1 MGDQKA
7 FKTLDDLVDC
17 KGKKILLRGD
27 LNVPTHDGKISDT
40 TRLERLAPTIQELVK
55 KGAKVIVCSHFAR
68 PKGKVVP
75 EMSLRPVGEALASVL
90 KLPVAFA
97 DNCIGPDAQKAVDAM
112 KDGDVLLLENTR
124 FHAGEEKND
133 ATLSQDL
140 ASLADIYVDDAF
152 SASHRAH
159 ASTEGVT
166 RYLPSFAGRLM
177 ENELNALGRALENPK
192 RPVGAIV
199 GGSKIST
206 KLDLLSNMISKVDVL
221 VIGGAMA
228 NTFLAAQGVKV
239 GKSLQE
245 AEMHDTAR
253 EIMAKAK
260 EKGCKILLPVD
271 VVVAAELKNDPAT
284 QVVDVNAV
292 PDDQMILDVGPKT
305 VEVLNKALT
314 ELKTLVWNGPL
325 GAFEFTPFDKA
336 TNAVAQEAA
345 KLTKAGK
352 LESVAGGGD
361 TVSALKH
368 AGVIHDMS
376 YVSTAGGAFL
386 EWLEGKAL
394 PGIVALTTLARETI
408 PL

>member
-1 MGDQKA
+1 MVDQKA
-7 FKTLDDLVDC
+7 FKTLDDLDC
-17 KGKKILLRGD
+17 KGKKVLLRGD
-27 LNVPTHDGKISDT
+27 LNVPTHDGKITDT

-55 KGAKVIVCSHFAR
+55 KGAKVIICSHFAR

-75 EMSLRPVGEALASVL
+75 EMSLRPVGQSLAHIL
-90 KLPVAFA
+90 NLPVAFA
-97 DNCIGPDAQKAVDAM
+97 DNCIGPDAKKAVDAL
-112 KDGDVLLLENTR
+112 KDGDILLLENTR

-133 ATLSQDL
+133 PTLSKEL
-140 ASLADIYVDDAF
+140 AALADIYVDDAF

-166 RYLPSFAGRLM
+166 KYLPSFAGRLM
-177 ENELNALGRALENPK
+177 ETELNALNRALENPK

-253 EIMAKAK
+253 NIMATAK

-284 QVVDVNAV
+284 KIVDVNAV

-305 VEVLNKALT
+305 VELLNKTLT

>member
-1 MGDQKA
+1 MVEQKT
-7 FKTLDDLVDC
+7 FKTLDDLDC
-17 KGKKILLRGD
+17 KGKKVLLRGD
-27 LNVPTHDGKISDT
+27 LNVPMHDGRITDT
-40 TRLERLAPTIQELVK
+40 TRLDRLVPTIKELLK
-55 KGAKVIVCSHFAR
+55 KGAKVILCSHFAR

-75 EMSLRPVGEALASVL
+75 EMSLKPVGEALSNIL
-90 KLPVAFA
+90 KQPVAFA
-97 DNCIGPDAQKAVDAM
+97 DNCVGPDAQKAVTSL
-112 KDGDVLLLENTR
+112 KDGDILLLENTR

-133 ATLSQDL
+133 PTLSKEL
-140 ASLADIYVDDAF
+140 ASLADVYVDDAF

-166 RYLPSFAGRLM
+166 KFLPSFAGRLM
-177 ENELNALGRALENPK
+177 EAELNALNAALEHPD
-192 RPVGAIV
+192 RPVGAII

-206 KLDLLSNMISKVDVL
+206 KLDLLSNMINKVDVL
-221 VIGGAMA
+221 IIGGAMA
-228 NTFLAAQGVKV
+228 NTFLAAQDVKI

-245 AEMHDTAR
+245 ADMHETAR
-253 EIMAKAK
+253 DIMEKAK
-260 EKGCKILLPVD
+260 EQNCKILLPVD
-271 VVVAAELKNDPAT
+271 VVVAAELKNNPAT
-284 QVVDVNAV
+284 QTVDVHAV
-292 PDDQMILDVGPKT
+292 PDNQMILDVGPKT
-305 VEVLNKALT
+305 VKLLNKYLA

-336 TNAVAQEAA
+336 TNEVAQEAA

-352 LESVAGGGD
+352 LKSIAGGGD

-368 AGVIHDMS
+368 AGVINEMS

-394 PGIVALTTLARETI
+394 PGIVALTTLAQETM

>member
-1 MGDQKA
+1 MTEKKT
-7 FKTLDDLVDC
+7 FNTLDNVNC
-17 KGKKILLRGD
+17 KGKKVLLRGD
-27 LNVPTHDGKISDT
+27 LNVPMHDGKITDT
-40 TRLERLAPTIQELVK
+40 TRLERLLPTIEELVK
-55 KGAKVIVCSHFAR
+55 KGAKVILCSHFAR

-75 EMSLRPVGEALASVL
+75 EMSLKPVGEALSHLL
-90 KLPVAFA
+90 KKPVAFS
-97 DNCIGPDAQKAVDAM
+97 DNCVGPDAQKAVDSM

-133 ATLSQDL
+133 PELSKEL

-166 RYLPSFAGRLM
+166 KFLPSFAGRLM
-177 ENELNALGRALENPK
+177 EAELDALNAALEHPE
-192 RPVGAIV
+192 RPVGAII

-206 KLDLLSNMISKVDVL
+206 KLELLSNMISKVDVL
-221 VIGGAMA
+221 IIGGAMA

-245 AEMHDTAR
+245 QDMHQTALD
-253 EIMAKAK
+253 IMKKAK
-260 EKGCKILLPVD
+260 EKGCKILLPEDVVIAKELKENTPTETVD
-271 VVVAAELKNDPAT
+271 VHS
-284 QVVDVNAV
+284 V
-292 PDDQMILDVGPKT
+292 PEDQMILDVGPKT
-305 VEVLNKALT
+305 VALLNKTLT

-325 GAFEFTPFDKA
+325 GAFEIKPFDKA
-336 TNAVAQEAA
+336 TNEVAQEAA

-352 LESVAGGGD
+352 LKTIAGGGD

-394 PGIVALTTLARETI
+394 PGVVALSNLVQETI